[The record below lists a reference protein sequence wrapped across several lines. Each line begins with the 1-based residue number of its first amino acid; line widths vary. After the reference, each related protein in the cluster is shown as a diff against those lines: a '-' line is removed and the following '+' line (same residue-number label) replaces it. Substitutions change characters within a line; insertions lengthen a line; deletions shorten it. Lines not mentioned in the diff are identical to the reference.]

1 MQVTNRFFRSVLI
14 LKCVIAFAGVGI
26 AIAVNTVAPDSF
38 VQIAEHGVA
47 SLLLPQGTGHWL

>member
-1 MQVTNRFFRSVLI
+1 MNRFFHSVLI
-14 LKCVIAFAGVGI
+14 LKCVIAIAGVGI

-47 SLLLPQGTGHWL
+47 SLLLPQVTGDWL

>member
-1 MQVTNRFFRSVLI
+1 MNRFFRSVLI
-14 LKCVIAFAGVGI
+14 LKCVIAIAGVGI

-47 SLLLPQGTGHWL
+47 SLLLPQVTGHCL